1 MLAMQCLA
9 FKVKRVDMHKN
20 ILITGAGGGFGKLV
34 TLNFAKRGHRVA
46 ASTYDQDQADAL
58 TVDASNLACTI
69 KIIKLDITSE
79 LDRLQVTGN
88 K

>member
-1 MLAMQCLA
+1 M
-9 FKVKRVDMHKN
+9 RKN
-20 ILITGAGGGFGKLV
+20 ILITGAGSGFGRLAALSLV
-34 TLNFAKRGHRVA
+34 KRGHHVIA
-46 ASTYDQDQADAL
+46 ATYDQAQADAL
-58 TVDASNLACTI
+58 TVDASNLGCPI